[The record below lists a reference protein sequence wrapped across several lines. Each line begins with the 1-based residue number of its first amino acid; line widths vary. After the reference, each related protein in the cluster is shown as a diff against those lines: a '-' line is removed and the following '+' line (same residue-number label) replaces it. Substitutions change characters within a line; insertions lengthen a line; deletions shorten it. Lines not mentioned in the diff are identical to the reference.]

1 MEFRHLK
8 TLKTVVEA
16 GGITRAAEQ
25 LGYAQSSVTMQIHAL
40 EEELGTPLFDR
51 LGKKMVLTAAG
62 EKLWNYA
69 ILLLNMHDEAVE
81 AVRSH
86 TEPAGTLT
94 IGTPESL
101 AAFRLP
107 ALIQAYKRRFPK
119 VKLVLKPGLCT
130 EMRSLLRR
138 GELDLAFLL
147 EAEHEEEEDL
157 VVETLVNEEMALV
170 AAKDHPLVTVKEVK
184 PKNIQN
190 ETFLQTEKGCS
201 YRTLFEQYLL
211 RNGINVDQ
219 GEEFWSIE
227 AIKNCVHAGLG
238 LAFLPV
244 IAVKKELQEGKLCS
258 LRWQDERCRVYTKMA
273 FHKKKWISPALKEW
287 IELVRNQAE
296 LWRREWS
303 DGESKFFN
311 RNRCS

>member
-40 EEELGTPLFDR
+40 EGELGIPLFDR
-51 LGKKMVLTAAG
+51 LGKKLVLTAAG
-62 EKLWNYA
+62 EKLLHYA
-69 ILLLNMHDEAVE
+69 VRLLNIHDEALAE
-81 AVRSH
+81 IRAQ

-107 ALIQAYKRRFPK
+107 ALLQEYKQRFPK
-119 VKLVLKPGLCT
+119 VKLIINPGLCT
-130 EMRSLLRR
+130 EMRNLLRR

-157 VVETLVNEEMALV
+157 AVETLVFEEMALV
-170 AAKDHPLVTVKEVK
+170 AAPDHPLARAEEVK
-184 PKNIQN
+184 PKDIQN
-190 ETFLQTEKGCS
+190 EIILQTEKGCS
-201 YRTLFEQYLL
+201 YRTLFEQYLM
-211 RNGINVDQ
+211 RNGINTTQ

-227 AIKNCVHAGLG
+227 AIKNCVQVGLG
-238 LAFLPV
+238 LAFLPMITV
-244 IAVKKELQEGKLCS
+244 RKELQEGRLS
-258 LRWQDERCRVYTKMA
+258 RLNWRDETCGVFTKMA
-273 FHKKKWISPALKEW
+273 YHKKKWLSPAVKEW
-287 IELVRNQAE
+287 IELVRNRAE
-296 LWRREWS
+296 HWRS
-303 DGESKFFN
+303 N
-311 RNRCS
+311 